1 MKKLLYIFLFAVLI
15 LSGCEKKQE
24 LLAPASLFVMDGEAT
39 AAGVCP
45 GDGPEEFKAAYR
57 DYTLQVAWNDAESNF
72 MVMSPDQIPYDEEIS
87 TMIATLFIDAKP
99 VDPEAFCKEQNIQV
113 EAYSPIAHGEALKNP
128 AIAAMAQ
135 KYGVT
140 AAQLCIRYVI
150 QLGTV
155 ALPKTAD
162 PAHMKDNAA
171 VDFVISDADMD
182 ALVHMDR
189 IQSYGDFNVFPVF
202 SGKPL
207 A

>member
-1 MKKLLYIFLFAVLI
+1 
-15 LSGCEKKQE
+15 
-24 LLAPASLFVMDGEAT
+24 
-39 AAGVCP
+39 
-45 GDGPEEFKAAYR
+45 
-57 DYTLQVAWNDAESNF
+57 
-72 MVMSPDQIPYDEEIS
+72 
-87 TMIATLFIDAKP
+87 
-99 VDPEAFCKEQNIQV
+99 
-113 EAYSPIAHGEALKNP
+113 
-128 AIAAMAQ
+128 MAQ